1 MKWVGSLSRT
11 VMHYSSVFDMFTQ
24 HHPELTSLVWGI
36 TKFILMVTATQLRSA
51 KNSRLHQ
58 EQGVIN
64 HGNLVDQLSQALGMV
79 ARVLPRTKIT
89 AELYKTSEMRGALS
103 SLYAHAILFLKQAL
117 KWYRVGPAKRALD
130 AIFKPF
136 ELTYKN
142 TLQEIE
148 RCAQTIDRIA
158 SLSAKLEVRE
168 IRDASSQ
175 HTTQLVRIEDRL
187 HLMQRQFDVAQ
198 VSLNSEIAKV
208 LDHLSCKCLIL
219 FLFAFT

>member
-1 MKWVGSLSRT
+1 M
-11 VMHYSSVFDMFTQ
+11 
-24 HHPELTSLVWGI
+24 
-36 TKFILMVTATQLRSA
+36 
-51 KNSRLHQ
+51 
-58 EQGVIN
+58 IN
-64 HGNLVDQLSQALGMV
+64 HGNLVDQLSQALGMI
-79 ARVLPRTKIT
+79 ASALPRTKIT

-103 SLYAHAILFLKQAL
+103 SLYAHVILFLKQAL
-117 KWYRVGPAKRALD
+117 KWYRVGPAKRALG

-187 HLMQRQFDVAQ
+187 HLMQRQFDVAL
-198 VSLNSEIAKV
+198 VSLNNELATV
-208 LDHLSCKCLIL
+208 LQHVGCECRIL
-219 FLFAFT
+219 LRFASNWG